1 MTEHSRRFNN
11 STNSQEQYEGLDEM
25 ARENTIFSLVSKE
38 DLEAQGPSIYLSGEG
53 MHVTDQKGRRYLE
66 MLSSTTR
73 SNSLGYG
80 SEEIAQVMYDQTIK
94 MQYSGAGL
102 YLTD

>member
-11 STNSQEQYEGLDEM
+11 STNSQEQCEGLDEM

-53 MHVTDQKGRRYLE
+53 MHITDQKGRRYLE

>member
-1 MTEHSRRFNN
+1 
-11 STNSQEQYEGLDEM
+11 
-25 ARENTIFSLVSKE
+25 
-38 DLEAQGPSIYLSGEG
+38 
-53 MHVTDQKGRRYLE
+53 MHITDQKGRRYLE